1 MANVAIRFSVEN
13 AETVRQA
20 LQALGKDGEKALK
33 QLETGTAAPNT
44 GLSAL
49 SSLVDAAKARFL
61 GLATSIGPAGTA
73 LVQLG
78 PAGLAAAAA
87 IGFLSQAF
95 NGVLERANA
104 VAEWARKVREAAE
117 TAGVTA
123 EQFQALA
130 RAGQRVG
137 MDLDRTSNFLDRL
150 TLSVEQL
157 RQGNGTL
164 FDSLARIDVG
174 LVREV
179 AAARTTAEAITVLAN
194 AYARLDSQAQR
205 NAFATAIGG
214 RGAIGAGQL
223 LEQIA
228 GAGGLAGLE
237 EGARRAG
244 RVIEGETLER
254 MVRLRRE
261 TEELEKAATKAWD
274 RFWGMDALARQREW
288 ADVWRRV
295 AEYAASWADAIRRGA
310 SASSGEE
317 GSRIGVGGNLA
328 LGPQGPRR
336 PDGSLPPPFSVVPP
350 GFLGPEPFSATVTP
364 MNWAAELAI
373 MRRWASVLGDALTP
387 AEQLELR
394 TIELTVALQS
404 GAINAQQYAR
414 AIGAFTRAQDAAS
427 TATRNRLGIVT
438 QEETLT
444 TRLRELDD
452 LQARGY
458 IRNAEERAL
467 AERLVQ
473 REVRETMEALRVR
486 ASETPALTR
495 LALDAQNL
503 QKTLDQS
510 LAGALRGTTST
521 ILEMAKGTKT
531 LGQGFGEL
539 AERIAAAVAEAILLR
554 TVVAP
559 LANATI
565 GALGLAGV
573 TAPNALGNVFA
584 VGNIIPF
591 ARGGVVHRPSIFRMA
606 NGGLASMSEVEPE
619 AVMPLRRLSSGRLGV
634 EAVGGGGVHI
644 NIINNHASAR
654 VTQREERDGRG
665 GRRLQIQIEEMV
677 AAAAARPG
685 SPVPRALA
693 GSGALVRL

>member
-1 MANVAIRFSVEN
+1 
-13 AETVRQA
+13 
-20 LQALGKDGEKALK
+20 
-33 QLETGTAAPNT
+33 
-44 GLSAL
+44 
-49 SSLVDAAKARFL
+49 
-61 GLATSIGPAGTA
+61 
-73 LVQLG
+73 
-78 PAGLAAAAA
+78 
-87 IGFLSQAF
+87 
-95 NGVLERANA
+95 
-104 VAEWARKVREAAE
+104 
-117 TAGVTA
+117 
-123 EQFQALA
+123 
-130 RAGQRVG
+130 
-137 MDLDRTSNFLDRL
+137 
-150 TLSVEQL
+150 
-157 RQGNGTL
+157 
-164 FDSLARIDVG
+164 
-174 LVREV
+174 
-179 AAARTTAEAITVLAN
+179 
-194 AYARLDSQAQR
+194 
-205 NAFATAIGG
+205 
-214 RGAIGAGQL
+214 
-223 LEQIA
+223 
-228 GAGGLAGLE
+228 
-237 EGARRAG
+237 
-244 RVIEGETLER
+244 
-254 MVRLRRE
+254 
-261 TEELEKAATKAWD
+261 
-274 RFWGMDALARQREW
+274 
-288 ADVWRRV
+288 
-295 AEYAASWADAIRRGA
+295 
-310 SASSGEE
+310 
-317 GSRIGVGGNLA
+317 
-328 LGPQGPRR
+328 
-336 PDGSLPPPFSVVPP
+336 
-350 GFLGPEPFSATVTP
+350 

-373 MRRWASVLGDALTP
+373 MRRWTSVLGDALTP

-438 QEETLT
+438 QEETLA
-444 TRLRELDD
+444 TRMRELDD
-452 LQARGY
+452 MQARGY

-495 LALDAQNL
+495 LAIDAENL

-573 TAPNALGNVFA
+573 TGGTAPNALGNVFA
-584 VGNIIPF
+584 GGSIIPF

-634 EAVGGGGVHI
+634 EAVGGAGVQI

-654 VTQREERDGRG
+654 ITQREERDGRG

>member
-1 MANVAIRFSVEN
+1 
-13 AETVRQA
+13 
-20 LQALGKDGEKALK
+20 
-33 QLETGTAAPNT
+33 
-44 GLSAL
+44 
-49 SSLVDAAKARFL
+49 
-61 GLATSIGPAGTA
+61 
-73 LVQLG
+73 
-78 PAGLAAAAA
+78 
-87 IGFLSQAF
+87 
-95 NGVLERANA
+95 
-104 VAEWARKVREAAE
+104 
-117 TAGVTA
+117 
-123 EQFQALA
+123 
-130 RAGQRVG
+130 
-137 MDLDRTSNFLDRL
+137 
-150 TLSVEQL
+150 
-157 RQGNGTL
+157 
-164 FDSLARIDVG
+164 
-174 LVREV
+174 
-179 AAARTTAEAITVLAN
+179 
-194 AYARLDSQAQR
+194 
-205 NAFATAIGG
+205 
-214 RGAIGAGQL
+214 
-223 LEQIA
+223 
-228 GAGGLAGLE
+228 
-237 EGARRAG
+237 
-244 RVIEGETLER
+244 
-254 MVRLRRE
+254 
-261 TEELEKAATKAWD
+261 
-274 RFWGMDALARQREW
+274 MDALARQREW

-295 AEYAASWADAIRRGA
+295 AEYAASWAEAIRRGA

-328 LGPQGPRR
+328 LGPQGPLGGRGNLR
-336 PDGSLPPPFSVVPP
+336 GSLPPPFSVVPP

-373 MRRWASVLGDALTP
+373 MRRWTSVLGDALTP

-438 QEETLT
+438 QEETLA
-444 TRLRELDD
+444 TRMRELDD
-452 LQARGY
+452 MQARGY

-539 AERIAAAVAEAILLR
+539 AERIATAVAEAILLR

-565 GALGLAGV
+565 GALGLTGV
-573 TAPNALGNVFA
+573 TGGTAPNALGNVFA
-584 VGNIIPF
+584 GGSIIPF

-665 GRRLQIQIEEMV
+665 GRRVQIQIEEMV